1 VKEAILTI
9 AKSPSSA
16 ARLLTSV
23 RLSLGW
29 GLMIATP
36 LVIFAIFLLI
46 VGANPIELYKIM
58 IHSVF
63 GDFYGFGELL
73 IKATPF
79 ILTALATALPAK
91 AGLINVGGEGQLA
104 IGALF
109 STWAGVFYLHDLPGI
124 IGIPLMMVAGALGGG
139 LWAAIAAFLKVKG
152 NMNETITTLLL
163 NYVAL
168 FTVGLFVH
176 GALKDPASFNW
187 PFSPEL
193 ASQLR
198 LPTLSGSRLHI
209 GIIIAI
215 VIAVIVWFIVAKTRL
230 GFGIRVV
237 GGNALAAMRAG
248 YNVGRTQFWT
258 LVASGAIAGIA
269 GMIVITGIEGRLRP
283 ETGATYGYLGF
294 LAAWMAWNHPLWLVG
309 TAMII
314 GAISITGS
322 SLEMTSGLPSSS
334 VNILMALVLF
344 AILAKGRRGKS

>member
-1 VKEAILTI
+1 MKEAVLSI
-9 AKSPSSA
+9 AKSPTA
-16 ARLLTSV
+16 AAKFINSIRPGF
-23 RLSLGW
+23 GW
-29 GLMIATP
+29 VLVVAAP
-36 LVIFAIFLLI
+36 LVIFACFLLI
-46 VGANPIELYKIM
+46 VGANPIELYKTM

-109 STWAGVFYLHDLPGI
+109 ATWAGVFYLHGLPGI
-124 IGIPLMMVAGALGGG
+124 IGIPLMMVAGALGGAV
-139 LWAAIAAFLKVKG
+139 WASIAAFLKVKG

-163 NYVAL
+163 NYIAL

-176 GALKDPASFNW
+176 GPLKDPASFNW

-198 LPTLSGSRLHI
+198 LPTLSGSRVHI
-209 GIIIAI
+209 GIIIAVI
-215 VIAVIVWFIVAKTRL
+215 IAVIVWYAVVKTRL

-248 YNVGRTQFWT
+248 YHVGRTQFWT
-258 LVASGAIAGIA
+258 LVASGAISGIA

-344 AILAKGRRGKS
+344 AILAKGRRSKT

>member
-1 VKEAILTI
+1 MKNEAIAST
-9 AKSPSSA
+9 
-16 ARLLTSV
+16 LTSNPAAKFLNFM
-23 RLSLGW
+23 RPNFGW
-29 GLMIATP
+29 GLVVAAPII
-36 LVIFAIFLLI
+36 IFAIFLLI
-46 VGANPIELYKIM
+46 VGANPIELYKTM

-109 STWAGVFYLHDLPGI
+109 ATWAGVFYLHNVPAI
-124 IGIPLMMVAGALGGG
+124 IGIPLIMISGAIGGA

-152 NMNETITTLLL
+152 HMNETITTLLL

-168 FTVGLFVH
+168 YTVGYFVH
-176 GALKDPASFNW
+176 GPLKDPASFNW

-193 ASQLR
+193 ANQLR
-198 LPTLSGSRLHI
+198 LPALSGSRVHI
-209 GIIIAI
+209 GIIIAV
-215 VIAVIVWFIVAKTRL
+215 VIAIIVWYIVAKTRV

-248 YNVGRTQFWT
+248 YHVGRTQFWT

-269 GMIVITGIEGRLRP
+269 GMIEITGIEGRLRP

-309 TAMII
+309 TAIII
-314 GAISITGS
+314 GAISVTGS

-344 AILAKGRRGKS
+344 AILAKGRKSKA

>member
-16 ARLLTSV
+16 ARLLTTI
-23 RLSLGW
+23 RPGLGW
-29 GLMIATP
+29 GIVVATP

-46 VGANPIELYKIM
+46 VGANPIELYKTM

-109 STWAGVFYLHDLPGI
+109 STWAGVFYLHDFAGI
-124 IGIPLMMVAGALGGG
+124 IGLPLMMAAGALGGG

-176 GALKDPASFNW
+176 GALKDPGSFNW

-215 VIAVIVWFIVAKTRL
+215 LIAVIVWFIVAKTRL

-258 LVASGAIAGIA
+258 LVASGAISGIA

-344 AILAKGRRGKS
+344 AILAKGRKGKS